1 MLVSVAGDG
10 PNVPSS
16 SVSVSASWLST
27 GLFELRY
34 ADGGRPSFNDALIT
48 RNTEQILLILNVF
61 RPHLFFCP
69 VFSEAESPARN
80 DLFFYQLFDSKAHLC
95 ANGLNSR
102 IKSSLKSSMKS
113 VGECWFHL
121 QCLCYKTMD
130 YRLFVTGCSFI
141 HRSKLATR
149 SASSHQL
156 APPFIRGSSSWRCT
170 SGTFLFSFFPL
181 WDLRSIHE
189 SKRTITL
196 LLYIWIIPIFLLLNI
211 TKISIPVGLTY
222 KMK

>member
-1 MLVSVAGDG
+1 MYI
-10 PNVPSS
+10 
-16 SVSVSASWLST
+16 
-27 GLFELRY
+27 GLTY
-34 ADGGRPSFNDALIT
+34 
-48 RNTEQILLILNVF
+48 
-61 RPHLFFCP
+61 FFCP
-69 VFSEAESPARN
+69 VFAAAESPARN
-80 DLFFYQLFDSKAHLC
+80 DLFFYQLFDNKAHLC
-95 ANGLNSR
+95 ANRLNSR

-121 QCLCYKTMD
+121 QCLCCKTMD
-130 YRLFVTGCSFI
+130 YRLFVTGSFI
-141 HRSKLATR
+141 HRSKLAAR

-196 LLYIWIIPIFLLLNI
+196 LLYMWIIPIFYSYILTLEYNKDFDTNRIDLQNEINNYQYDFLILLNI
-211 TKISIPVGLTY
+211 FIP
-222 KMK
+222 